1 MDSRGNQDPTDQRR
15 SVTPPIAENAPD
27 AVETRDP
34 RTTPVPATR
43 RRAWLYAVPPAL
55 LLILGVVWMFRAER
69 AHPGR
74 DAPLEVTGTSG
85 ERRNDPEG
93 GGRGDE
99 HPLNPTA
106 GGPRIISDMEL
117 LTSKSDYV
125 GRAVEF
131 GAIPVVTV
139 PGPRT
144 FWVGRI
150 ANRTLVLVDTRAQG
164 TKKIVPGQIIR
175 FSGQL
180 QPTPSAAALDKAGL
194 SADDREA
201 VQGEKVIIRATRIES
216 QPDAGAHQATV
227 PPGERH

>member
-1 MDSRGNQDPTDQRR
+1 M
-15 SVTPPIAENAPD
+15 PPVAENAPD

-34 RTTPVPATR
+34 RTRAVPASR
-43 RRAWLYAVPPAL
+43 SRAWLYAVPAAVL
-55 LLILGVVWMFRAER
+55 LVMGLVWMLRAER

-85 ERRNDPEG
+85 ERRDDPEG
-93 GGRGDE
+93 AGRGDE

-106 GGPRIISDMEL
+106 GGPSVISDMEL
-117 LTSKSDYV
+117 LTAKADYA

-150 ANRTLVLVDTRAQG
+150 ANRTLVLVDRDAQG
-164 TKKIVPGQIIR
+164 TTKVAPGAIIAL
-175 FSGQL
+175 SGRL
-180 QPTPSAAALDKAGL
+180 QAPPSAAELANAGL

-201 VQGEKVIIRATRIES
+201 VQGEKVIIRATRIAP
-216 QPDAGAHQATV
+216 QAGAGANQAPV
-227 PPGERH
+227 PAGERH